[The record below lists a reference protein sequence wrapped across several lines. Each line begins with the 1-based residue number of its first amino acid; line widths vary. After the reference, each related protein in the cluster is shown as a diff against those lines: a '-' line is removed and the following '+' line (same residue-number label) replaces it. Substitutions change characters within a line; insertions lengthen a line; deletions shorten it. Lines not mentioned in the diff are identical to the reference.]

1 MTVDDWVLEAVRA
14 LSRGRGAT
22 LREVQR
28 FIDERHFEEL
38 AVDTLRSSLDTLVAK
53 GRLEAVDEHWSVVK
67 GTSQEDAAKKLFGDG

>member
-38 AVDTLRSSLDTLVAK
+38 AVDTLQSSLDKLVAK
-53 GRLEAVDEHWSVVK
+53 GRLEESDEHWSLVK
-67 GTSQEDAAKKLFGDG
+67 GTSREDAAKKLFGDG